1 MAQDSQSD
9 KGGFSGICMQFKLT
23 IYPMFTSRH
32 QGVLN
37 YSLNTKT
44 VRGWEFSPSLLH
56 WQGSLLHWQG
66 LASSKYNAKQ
76 CRAVVFEIPLPPPPT
91 PLSLGAAC
99 CNCNRY
105 QLRPGLRFPQ
115 PLWGAYH
122 YQRRDLALSLG
133 KSLLCRLEKVAKPT
147 RKWMEPRIPVTTN

>member
-99 CNCNRY
+99 CNCNISVEARS
-105 QLRPGLRFPQ
+105 QVPPAIVRG
-115 PLWGAYH
+115 
-122 YQRRDLALSLG
+122 LSLSEEGPRPQSVEIIALQVG
-133 KSLLCRLEKVAKPT
+133 KGCKA
-147 RKWMEPRIPVTTN
+147 N